1 MNPPSL
7 CMKFQAGW
15 CCCVVI
21 SKYPPSFISLNTL
34 FQNDVRGSALLCNVI
49 ISPLSSNC
57 QSYRRRL
64 LCLLRIY
71 LLSREKLGLIENLSS
86 FNVHSHNHVLFSNI
100 K

>member
-21 SKYPPSFISLNTL
+21 SKYPPSFLSLSTF

-64 LCLLRIY
+64 PCLLQIY
-71 LLSREKLGLIENLSS
+71 LLSREQLSLVKGLSS
-86 FNVHSHNHVLFSNI
+86 FNVHFNNHVLFGNI